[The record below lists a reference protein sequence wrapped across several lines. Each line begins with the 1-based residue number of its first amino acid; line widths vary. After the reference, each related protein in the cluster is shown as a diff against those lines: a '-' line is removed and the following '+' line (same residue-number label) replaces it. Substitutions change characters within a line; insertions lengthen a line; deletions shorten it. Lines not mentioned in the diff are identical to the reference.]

1 MTDRFVASARAVADL
16 NGLADYPFVVI
27 EHPIA
32 NDRDED
38 LERKA
43 AAVVTQITDLL
54 TRRASA
60 P

>member
-1 MTDRFVASARAVADL
+1 
-16 NGLADYPFVVI
+16 VI

-43 AAVVTQITDLL
+43 AAVVTRIAELL
-54 TRRASA
+54 TRRAGA